1 MCLIINTLRLILFE
15 MKKSLF
21 ILFFSLLTFSV
32 CNAQS
37 SEKIKG
43 NRNVTITQTNIE
55 PYHTIALDED
65 FEVEII
71 YDKNPYVEIETDEN
85 LHEFIEFQV
94 IDSVLTFNKTIKITS
109 KKKLNIKL
117 TYNDELRHI
126 ETSGDAE
133 ILSLTTMSLENGSLK
148 TRGSSKAGLTI
159 KSDNF
164 NFDSDDKSKV
174 KLNLISESCAITMSG
189 NSKLEALINTSDL
202 SATLYQRADSNIEG
216 SSKIGKLLLDNNAKF
231 NGKNFTLNTC
241 DVVCNISSD
250 AYLEVLEDITIEAS
264 GSSSIYLYQN
274 PKIVINTLSDTSK
287 LQKKVK

>member
-1 MCLIINTLRLILFE
+1 MR
-15 MKKSLF
+15 S
-21 ILFFSLLTFSV
+21 
-32 CNAQS
+32 
-37 SEKIKG
+37 KIE
-43 NRNVTITQTNIE
+43 I
-55 PYHTIALDED
+55 
-65 FEVEII
+65 EII
-71 YDKNPYVEIETDEN
+71 YDAEPYVQVETDEN

-94 IDSVLTFNKTIKITS
+94 IDSILTFNKTIKITS
-109 KKKLNIKL
+109 KKKLKIKA
-117 TYNDELRHI
+117 TYDDALKHI
-126 ETSGDAE
+126 ITTDNAE
-133 ILSLTTMSLENGSLK
+133 IQSLSTIDLENGSLK

-159 KSDNF
+159 KSDHF

-174 KLNLISESCAITMSG
+174 KLNLISESCAMTMSG
-189 NSKLEALINTSDL
+189 NSKLDALINTSDL

-216 SSKIGKLLLDNNAKF
+216 SSKIGKLLLDNNSKF